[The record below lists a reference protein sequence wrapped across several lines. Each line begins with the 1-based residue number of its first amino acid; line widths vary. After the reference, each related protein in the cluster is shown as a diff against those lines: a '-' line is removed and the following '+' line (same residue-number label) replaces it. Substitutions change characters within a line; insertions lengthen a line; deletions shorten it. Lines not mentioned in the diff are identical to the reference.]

1 MYIYN
6 LNLSIVLYN
15 IVLTFQNV
23 QNIRNNKWL
32 LSIILYESL
41 NLKRNQ
47 IENNF
52 LQPRKE
58 TKEKKTKQRINAF
71 FYFQL
76 VRNIFHD
83 YIYDV

>member
-6 LNLSIVLYN
+6 LHLSIVLYN

-58 TKEKKTKQRINAF
+58 TKDKKTKQRINAF
-71 FYFQL
+71 FYSQL
-76 VRNIFHD
+76 LRNIFHD

>member
-6 LNLSIVLYN
+6 PNLSIVLYN

-32 LSIILYESL
+32 LSIILYESF

-47 IENNF
+47 IENNC

-58 TKEKKTKQRINAF
+58 TKEKKN
-71 FYFQL
+71 
-76 VRNIFHD
+76 
-83 YIYDV
+83 